1 MVNTIAGKKNEYAPV
16 QKDIFIAV
24 DNYDKKYNVNDIPV
38 EVQYGGGDSAILYT
52 LKGEAP
58 QKICVEPTF
67 DWCDEYQNISNM
79 HPLFKDYV
87 GNPSVKWY

>member
-24 DNYDKKYNVNDIPV
+24 NNYDKEYDVNDIPV
-38 EVQYGGGDSAILYT
+38 EVKYGEGDSAILYT

-67 DWCDEYQNISNM
+67 DWCDEYQNISTRYS
-79 HPLFKDYV
+79 LFKDYV
-87 GNPSVKWY
+87 GNPSVRWY